1 MPKQK
6 RRKGILQS
14 GSANKWDA
22 AGWKILKISTIFFT
36 VLAFLASFAAMLN
49 GGVTFNG
56 MLVEGWKGVWYTTAI
71 AAIAGAIFGCIWL
84 VLFKALS
91 LASKGK

>member
-1 MPKQK
+1 MPDTE
-6 RRKGILQS
+6 RRKGILRSS
-14 GSANKWDA
+14 GSAKWNTV
-22 AGWKILKISTIFFT
+22 GWKILKLSTILFT
-36 VLAFLASFAAMLN
+36 VLAFLASFAAMQN

-56 MLVEGWKGVWYTTAI
+56 VLVEGWKGVWYTTGI
-71 AAIAGAIFGCIWL
+71 AAIAGALFGCIWL

>member
-1 MPKQK
+1 MPNKR
-6 RRKGILQS
+6 RRKGVLRPDS
-14 GSANKWDA
+14 STKWDA
-22 AGWKILKISTIFFT
+22 AGWKILKLSTILFS
-36 VLAFLASFAAMLN
+36 VLAFLASFAAMRN
-49 GGVTFNG
+49 GGVTLNG
-56 MLVEGWKGVWYTTAI
+56 VLVEGWRGVWYTTGI

>member
-1 MPKQK
+1 MPSNG
-6 RRKGILQS
+6 RRKGILRTD
-14 GSANKWDA
+14 GSTGWTAM
-22 AGWKILKISTIFFT
+22 GWKILKLSTISFA

-56 MLVEGWKGVWYTTAI
+56 VLVEGWKGVWYTTAV

>member
-1 MPKQK
+1 MPDSE
-6 RRKGILQS
+6 RRKGILRS
-14 GSANKWDA
+14 GGSVGWST
-22 AGWKILKISTIFFT
+22 AGWKILKVSTISFA
-36 VLAFLASFAAMLN
+36 VLAFIASFAAMLN
-49 GGVTFNG
+49 GGVTLNG
-56 MLVEGWKGVWYTTAI
+56 QLVEGWKGVWYTTAI

>member
-1 MPKQK
+1 MPKEE
-6 RRKGILQS
+6 RRKGILQT
-14 GSANKWDA
+14 GAPDNWNA
-22 AGWKILKISTIFFT
+22 AGWKILKVSTILFT
-36 VLAFLASFAAMLN
+36 VLAFLASFAAMQN

-56 MLVEGWKGVWYTTAI
+56 MLVEGWRGVWYTTAI

>member
-1 MPKQK
+1 MPNKE
-6 RRKGILQS
+6 RRRGILRS
-14 GSANKWDA
+14 DGSTGWNA
-22 AGWKILKISTIFFT
+22 AGWKILKLSTILFA

-56 MLVEGWKGVWYTTAI
+56 VLVEGWKGVWYTTGI